1 MNKKNAQI
9 LIICYYLLYKQ
20 VLKGVDIMTLS
31 VITTILEVILSFPYF
46 LDIIIFLFLL
56 ISTSIGY
63 AKGFW
68 RGTFRFLFVM
78 ALLAISWFALL
89 DTFANYVS
97 NTLLSQLHITFKVGD
112 YSATSIAEL
121 IQYSV
126 KYAQEQ
132 GATIPD
138 KFLNEAYMDAF
149 VNSIS
154 KSIAWLFLVI
164 IIQFVSW
171 IISGIL
177 YFLIIRLIIPEK
189 VRKVKLSLLGALMGL
204 AQSVMVTFAFMMSFT
219 NLSST
224 FRNIKSPGVG
234 AFSWC
239 KEEIKMIFVALDP
252 TNSVL
257 SPYVKTLEESLTNK
271 QYNYEVEGM
280 DGTFDL
286 GDELKEFFEL
296 ISSINVTTDPTTPVE
311 PVEPDDNSETSSSST
326 STSIPSSSIE
336 ESVSK

>member
-1 MNKKNAQI
+1 
-9 LIICYYLLYKQ
+9 
-20 VLKGVDIMTLS
+20 MTLS

-56 ISTSIGY
+56 ISTSLGY

-89 DTFANYVS
+89 DTFAKYVS

-121 IQYSV
+121 IQYSIQ
-126 KYAQEQ
+126 YAQTQ
-132 GATIPD
+132 GADLPA
-138 KFLNEAYMDAF
+138 KFLNQQYIEAF
-149 VNSIS
+149 TNSIC

-204 AQSVMVTFAFMMSFT
+204 AQSVVITFAFMMSFT
-219 NLSST
+219 NLSPA
-224 FRNIKSPGVG
+224 FKNITSPGKG

-239 KEEIKMIFVALDP
+239 KEEMRMIFVALDP
-252 TNSVL
+252 TNSIL

-271 QYNYEVEGM
+271 QYNYEVEGL

-296 ISSINVTTDPTTPVE
+296 ISSINITVEPEPSTPVE
-311 PVEPDDNSETSSSST
+311 PENPSADTST
-326 STSIPSSSIE
+326 SNSSIPSSSSVLE
-336 ESVSK
+336 ETSAE